1 MMKRTNDNIIQVK
14 QFSDK
19 HKPGG
24 EERGQPGT
32 DKYVIEAKCIEV
44 VREIK
49 TGQSLDL
56 GPNKSLMMN
65 SK

>member
-1 MMKRTNDNIIQVK
+1 MMKRTDDNMIQDK

-24 EERGQPGT
+24 EERGQPLT
-32 DKYVIEAKCIEV
+32 DIPVTGADCIEV
-44 VREIK
+44 S
-49 TGQSLDL
+49 GQ
-56 GPNKSLMMN
+56 GNKNRPKSRSR

>member
-1 MMKRTNDNIIQVK
+1 MKRTNNNIIQVK

-24 EERGQPGT
+24 EERRQPVT
-32 DKYVIEAKCIEV
+32 DNYIIETNYIEV
-44 VREIK
+44 S
-49 TGQSLDL
+49 GQ
-56 GPNKSLMMN
+56 GNKNRPKSRSR